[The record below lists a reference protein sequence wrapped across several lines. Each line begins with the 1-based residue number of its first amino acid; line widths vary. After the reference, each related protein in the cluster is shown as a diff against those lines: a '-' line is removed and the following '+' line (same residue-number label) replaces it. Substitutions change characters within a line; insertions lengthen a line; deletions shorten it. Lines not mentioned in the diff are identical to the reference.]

1 MPNGF
6 IHSALRPPV
15 YFYHIPKTGG
25 MSLRSFLADQY
36 LNEELCPAQDWQSLA
51 ALDRAALQSFRLFY
65 GHFAVNLKQ
74 YLPSDVR
81 TITYLRS
88 PVGRTVSTLRHMM
101 RDPSFHPLHEH
112 VKGRALRDVIYDDEL
127 LSTFQDAQTKLLSFD
142 VPIEDVLAYVRRQVA
157 AGKFVDIGELEWEL
171 SPDKAL
177 RALEAYDFVGL
188 MDHFKELMWAMCGK
202 FGFAPPEIMPELNKA
217 TDEQN
222 PGDLNE
228 KDIAHLRSFLAG
240 DIKIYDTI
248 RHKAVERL
256 NGEQIFVDMV
266 RKGIL
271 TKLSTPFELDLG
283 RPFLG
288 SGWYEPEKHGDRSA
302 RWSGPESKALL
313 HLPLRRD
320 AKRSLYV
327 EFIKSKGIGNVEML
341 VDGEKV
347 DARTECYDNV
357 WSMEAELP
365 PLSSDDEP
373 LVTTITLDC
382 RRPTLSKERNDGDL
396 RALGLL
402 LLTVKID

>member
-36 LNEELCPAQDWQSLA
+36 LDEDLCPAQDWQSLA
-51 ALDRAALQSFRLFY
+51 ALDRASLQSFRLFY

-74 YLPSDVR
+74 YLPSEVR

-88 PVGRTVSTLRHMM
+88 PVGRTVSTIRHMM
-101 RDPSFHPLHEH
+101 RDPSFHPLHAH
-112 VKGRALRDVIYDDEL
+112 VKGRALRDVIYDDDL
-127 LSTFQDAQTKLLSFD
+127 LLTFQDAQTKLLSFD

-157 AGKFVDIGELEWEL
+157 AQKFVDIGELEWES

-177 RALEAYDFVGL
+177 RALETYDFVGL
-188 MDHFKELMWAMCGK
+188 MDHFKESIWAMCGK
-202 FGFAPPEIMPELNKA
+202 FGFAPPDILPELNKA
-217 TDEQN
+217 TDEQS
-222 PGDLNE
+222 PPDLTE
-228 KDIAHLRSFLAG
+228 KDVAHLRSFLAA
-240 DIKIYDTI
+240 DIEIYDKI
-248 RHKAVERL
+248 RQNALERL
-256 NGEQIFVDMV
+256 NREEIFADMSQ
-266 RKGIL
+266 KGIL
-271 TKLSTPFELDLG
+271 TTLSTPFELDLG

-288 SGWYEPEKHGDRSA
+288 SGWYEPEQQGDRSA

-313 HLPLRRD
+313 HFPLRRD
-320 AKRSLYV
+320 TKRSLYV
-327 EFIKSKGIGNVEML
+327 EFIKAKGIGNVEML

-347 DARTECYDNV
+347 DALTECYDNV

-365 PLSSDDEP
+365 PLSSENQP

-382 RRPTLSKERNDGDL
+382 RRPSRPKERNDGDL

-402 LLTVKID
+402 LLTARID